1 MPVTRTHRIVA
12 AAIALAYVAIQGFQW
27 YVFEVLPET
36 AAPIDALLQGTHPL
50 NVARAVWMLLS
61 FFGLCWVFGVCCA
74 LAARR
79 RPLLAA
85 AAFVGFFAFCLL
97 EASLRAVELFHVYLA
112 LPAQYHAGVDA
123 ATRAGVLAQAAT
135 FASIQHALYFPL
147 GLSWVI
153 GSVLLC
159 LALGERR
166 IDRLAQFA
174 FGLNA
179 LRLVLRMADVY
190 LFPPASHDPLY
201 GALYLPLVVLT
212 FVPIAIWLAKR
223 T

>member
-1 MPVTRTHRIVA
+1 MLVTRAHRLVA
-12 AAIALAYVAIQGFQW
+12 AAIAVAYIAIQGFQW
-27 YVFEVLPET
+27 YVFDVLPET
-36 AAPIDALLQGTHPL
+36 SAAAEALMQGPHPL
-50 NVARAVWMLLS
+50 NIARAVSMLLA
-61 FFGLCWVFGVCCA
+61 FFGLCWMFGVASA

-97 EASLRAVELFHVYLA
+97 EASLRAVELFHVYLV
-112 LPAQYHAGVDA
+112 LPSQYQVADA
-123 ATRAGVLAQAAT
+123 AGQAAVLAQAAN

-147 GLSWVI
+147 GLSWAL

-159 LALGERR
+159 VALGERR

-179 LRLVLRMADVY
+179 LRLVLRMADDY
-190 LFPPASHDPLY
+190 LFPPVSHDALY

-212 FVPIAIWLAKR
+212 FVPLAVWLAR
-223 T
+223 RD